1 MTCSSSNWIP
11 KLSSVESWLQ
21 LLTQTN
27 VMIKILAILP
37 LLERLLK
44 TTLKKQRSQKKYEKL
59 NPPLAHPLST
69 LELDIVPRAGVRNE
83 YRKCY

>member
-1 MTCSSSNWIP
+1 MTSSSSNWVP
-11 KLSSVESWLQ
+11 KFSSVERWLQ
-21 LLTQTN
+21 LLTQVN
-27 VMIKILAILP
+27 VMVKILAILP

-44 TTLKKQRSQKKYEKL
+44 TTLKKQRSPKKYEKL